1 MMETCYIDTVSG
13 HNTYLKEYEFK
24 FVPRC
29 TTQLQARVEQDKIIL
44 KKEDKRHPSFLNTRR

>member
-1 MMETCYIDTVSG
+1 METCYIDTVSG

-29 TTQLQARVEQDKIIL
+29 TTQLQARIEQDKIIL
-44 KKEDKRHPSFLNTRR
+44 KKKKTKDIPLF

>member
-24 FVPRC
+24 SVPRC
-29 TTQLQARVEQDKIIL
+29 TTQLQARVEQDKIIF
-44 KKEDKRHPSFLNTRR
+44 KKRRQKTSLFFKY